1 MKSVLRCALRTAG
14 ITAAT
19 TGLLLLGAGVASA
32 HVTIDPSTTAAGSY
46 AVLTLAVPHG
56 CDGSS
61 TTSVAI
67 KMPEAINAVTP
78 TVNPGWTVEKKMQ
91 KLDTPID
98 NGHGG
103 QLTERVD
110 QVVYTAKTPLPDGL
124 RDVFELSV
132 QLPDTPGATLVFPAI
147 QTCEQGETDWIEVAA
162 DGQAE
167 PAHPAPFI
175 VISAAAA
182 DGHGAADEHGAAAT
196 GPEASPDSGPG
207 TVTWIALALGALGVL
222 IGGAAL
228 LRGRPAR

>member
-32 HVTIDPSTTAAGSY
+32 HVTVDPSTTAAGSY
-46 AVLTLAVPHG
+46 AVLTFAVPHG
-56 CDGSS
+56 CDGSA
-61 TTSVAI
+61 TTKVAI
-67 KMPEAINAVTP
+67 KMPDAVNAVTP

-91 KLDTPID
+91 TLPAPID
-98 NGHGG
+98 DGHGG

-110 QVVYTAKTPLPDGL
+110 QVVYAAKTPLPDGL
-124 RDVFELSV
+124 RDAFELSL
-132 QLPDTPGATLVFPAI
+132 QLPATPGVTLTFPAI

-167 PAHPAPFI
+167 PAHPAPSL
-175 VISAAAA
+175 VVSEAAAG
-182 DGHGAADEHGAAAT
+182 GHGAAAE
-196 GPEASPDSGPG
+196 PESGSG

-228 LRGRPAR
+228 WRGRPAR